1 MAHYVFRLPDVGE
14 GMAEAEIVD
23 WHVEVGSVVE
33 EDQPLVDMMTDKATV
48 EITSPV
54 SGTVLSLHG
63 AKGDKRPIG
72 SELVVLEVEH
82 ADNDTAAA
90 APPPPSTVR
99 EQSRP
104 PVARPDAQPA
114 LPPSATSTTELG
126 ARGLRPSTP
135 GFETRPAD
143 EAPQAS
149 PAVRRRARDAGVEL
163 QFVAGSGPGGRI
175 TMDDLQVYLDSRGR
189 ESARS
194 QVARRRRDGVEE
206 IPMVGLR
213 RRIAERL
220 QDTKRRVP
228 HFAYIEEIDA
238 TALEDLRRILNA
250 KHSDGR
256 PRLTLLPFLI
266 RALAVV
272 LPDFPQINARFD
284 DEAEIVHRHRAVH
297 AGIATQTRDGLVVT
311 VIRHAEALSLWETA
325 EELARLSG
333 LARSG
338 KAGQAEL
345 TGSTITITSLGPM
358 GGLATTP
365 IINQPEVAII
375 GVNKMIDR
383 PVVRDRQVV
392 IRTMMNLSASFDHRI
407 VDGWDAAAFIQRV
420 KELLEHPAMLF
431 VDPS

>member
-1 MAHYVFRLPDVGE
+1 MAQYVFRLPDVGE

-54 SGTVLSLHG
+54 SGTVLSLNG

-82 ADNDTAAA
+82 VCNDSAAA
-90 APPPPSTVR
+90 SSPTNPIA
-99 EQSRP
+99 EQARP
-104 PVARPDAQPA
+104 PVARPDAQSA
-114 LPPSATSTTELG
+114 VPPSATSTTEHE
-126 ARGLRPSTP
+126 ARGSPRPAKF
-135 GFETRPAD
+135 GFETRSAD

-149 PAVRRRARDAGVEL
+149 PAVRRRAREAGVEL

-175 TMDDLQVYLDSRGR
+175 TMDDLQVYLESNDR
-189 ESARS
+189 ERPRS
-194 QVARRRRDGVEE
+194 QVAGRQRDGVEE

-220 QDTKRRVP
+220 QDTKRRIP
-228 HFAYIEEIDA
+228 HFAYIEEIDV

-250 KHSDGR
+250 KHPASR
-256 PRLTLLPFLI
+256 LRLTLLPFLI
-266 RALAVV
+266 RALVV
-272 LPDFPQINARFD
+272 ALPNFPQINARFD
-284 DEAEIVHRHRAVH
+284 DKAEVIHRHQAVH

-325 EELARLSG
+325 EELARLSV

-365 IINQPEVAII
+365 IINQPEVAIM

-407 VDGWDAAAFIQRV
+407 VDGWDAAAFIQRM

-431 VDPS
+431 VDPL